1 MDGAYKKIFNTGLGN
16 DIGSYIL
23 LYYRVSDSV
32 NIITAPQKKKSK
44 KNLVSTL
51 PVNKHGTY

>member
-1 MDGAYKKIFNTGLGN
+1 MDGAYKKISNTELGN

-32 NIITAPQKKKSK
+32 NILTAKKKKKRK
-44 KNLVSTL
+44 KNLASTL